1 MRKSSLDLF
10 FKPES
15 VAVLGASEKDKTIG
29 QALVHNLLRDG
40 FPGRIYPVNRKY
52 QEIQGLPAYPLV
64 TEVKEPIDLAVI
76 AIPIRDVPSA
86 LRECGQAGI
95 GAAIIISAGGREV
108 GLRGREIEAAIK
120 EEAQNAGIRYLGP
133 NCLGILCPSS
143 RLHASFAPHCAQ
155 PGNLAFISQS
165 GALCSS
171 ILGWAIPKQIGFSH
185 FISVGSMAD
194 VDFGDLIDY
203 LGNEEK
209 AKSIVIYMENL
220 TQHRKF
226 MSAAR
231 SVSRIKPIIIIKAGR
246 SRAGA
251 MAAASHTGAM
261 AGADRAYNAAFRRAG
276 IIRVDTIGQLFD
288 CAEALGKVKRPTGGN
303 LGIISNAGA
312 PGVMAVDALGRWH
325 MEPATLSPATLEHLD
340 EFLPPYWSRNNPID
354 ILGDA
359 PPERYLWAVQ
369 VAMAAPELSG
379 LVIILSPQA
388 LTDPTGVAQAL
399 SPEIR
404 GNARSSMPP
413 ASPPL
418 RPRSRRWTPSWRCI
432 STPATWS
439 SYKTPRPG

>member
-1 MRKSSLDLF
+1 MPCGSAAR
-10 FKPES
+10 
-15 VAVLGASEKDKTIG
+15 
-29 QALVHNLLRDG
+29 
-40 FPGRIYPVNRKY
+40 PG
-52 QEIQGLPAYPLV
+52 
-64 TEVKEPIDLAVI
+64 
-76 AIPIRDVPSA
+76 SA
-86 LRECGQAGI
+86 
-95 GAAIIISAGGREV
+95 AAIIISAGGKET
-108 GLRGREIEAAIK
+108 GSRGQEIEAAIK
-120 EEAQNAGIRYLGP
+120 EEAQKAGIRYLGP

-143 RLHASFAPHCAQ
+143 KLHASFAPHCAQ

-171 ILGWAIPKQIGFSH
+171 ILGWAIPKKIGFSH
-185 FISVGSMAD
+185 FISLGSMAD

-203 LGNEEK
+203 LGNEER
-209 AKSIVIYMENL
+209 ARSIVIYMENL

-231 SVSRIKPIIIIKAGR
+231 SVSRVKPIILIKAGR

-303 LGIISNAGA
+303 LGIISNAGG
-312 PGVMAVDALGRWH
+312 PGVMAVDALGRWN
-325 MEPATLSPATLEHLD
+325 MEPATLSPETLEQLD
-340 EFLPPYWSRNNPID
+340 EFLPPYWSRGNPID

-388 LTDPTGVAQAL
+388 MTDPTGGGPGPGSGDRRQGPAGV
-399 SPEIR
+399 R
-404 GNARSSMPP
+404 GVDG
-413 ASPPL
+413 
-418 RPRSRRWTPSWRCI
+418 RR
-432 STPATWS
+432 
-439 SYKTPRPG
+439 

>member
-1 MRKSSLDLF
+1 MR
-10 FKPES
+10 
-15 VAVLGASEKDKTIG
+15 
-29 QALVHNLLRDG
+29 
-40 FPGRIYPVNRKY
+40 PGRHWRRHHHFRRRQRNGDCGARRSKP
-52 QEIQGLPAYPLV
+52 
-64 TEVKEPIDLAVI
+64 
-76 AIPIRDVPSA
+76 PS
-86 LRECGQAGI
+86 
-95 GAAIIISAGGREV
+95 
-108 GLRGREIEAAIK
+108 K
-120 EEAQNAGIRYLGP
+120 TEAQKAGIRYLGP

-143 RLHASFAPHCAQ
+143 KLHASFAPHCAQ

-171 ILGWAIPKQIGFSH
+171 ILGWAIPKKIGFSH

-231 SVSRIKPIIIIKAGR
+231 SVSRVKPIIIIKAGR

-288 CAEALGKVKRPTGGN
+288 CAEALGKVKRPAGGN
-303 LGIISNAGA
+303 LGIISNAGG
-312 PGVMAVDALGRWH
+312 PGVMAVDALGRWN
-325 MEPATLSPATLEHLD
+325 MEPAVLSPETLEQLD
-340 EFLPPYWSRNNPID
+340 EFLPPYWSRGNPID

-388 LTDPTGVAQAL
+388 MTDPTGVAQAL
-399 SPEIR
+399 APEIQARAGRSSRCGWGAMTWRR
-404 GNARSSMPP
+404 GSRSSMPP
-413 ASPPL
+413 ASPPS

-432 STPATWS
+432 STPATWNS
-439 SYKTPRPG
+439 SRIPRPG

>member
-1 MRKSSLDLF
+1 MRKSSLDVF

-15 VAVLGASEKDKTIG
+15 VAVIGASEKDQTIG
-29 QALVHNLLRDG
+29 QALVHNLLKDE
-40 FPGRIYPVNRKY
+40 FPGKIYPVNRKY
-52 QEIQGLPAYPLV
+52 QEIQGLRAYPLV
-64 TEVKEPIDLAVI
+64 TEVKEPIDLAII

-86 LRECGQAGI
+86 MRECGEAGI
-95 GAAIIISAGGREV
+95 GAAIIISAGGKET
-108 GLRGREIEAAIK
+108 GLPGKEIEAAIK
-120 EEAQNAGIRYLGP
+120 AEAQKAGIRYLGP

-143 RLHASFAPHCAQ
+143 KLHASFAPHCAQ

-171 ILGWAIPKQIGFSH
+171 ILGWAIPKKIGFSH

-209 AKSIVIYMENL
+209 AKSIVMYMENL

-231 SVSRIKPIIIIKAGR
+231 SVSRIKPIIVIKAGR

-251 MAAASHTGAM
+251 KAAASHTGAM

-303 LGIISNAGA
+303 LGIISNAGG
-312 PGVMAVDALGRWH
+312 PGVMAVDALGRWN
-325 MEPATLSPATLEHLD
+325 MEPATLSPETLAQLD
-340 EFLPPYWSRNNPID
+340 EFLPSHWSRNNPID

-359 PPERYLWAVQ
+359 PPERYL
-369 VAMAAPELSG
+369 
-379 LVIILSPQA
+379 
-388 LTDPTGVAQAL
+388 
-399 SPEIR
+399 
-404 GNARSSMPP
+404 
-413 ASPPL
+413 
-418 RPRSRRWTPSWRCI
+418 
-432 STPATWS
+432 
-439 SYKTPRPG
+439 